1 MNIGGGFVP
10 MKEYIPKE
18 LYDKV
23 VKAIK
28 EDKDPFNER
37 KMTSK
42 KEKTAKRE
50 TMSDVSR
57 RYC

>member
-1 MNIGGGFVP
+1 MNLGGKFVP
-10 MKEYIPKE
+10 MKQYIPTQE
-18 LYDKV
+18 LYEKV

-28 EDKDPFNER
+28 EAESD
-37 KMTSK
+37 SK

-57 RYC
+57 RYY

>member
-1 MNIGGGFVP
+1 VP
-10 MKEYIPKE
+10 LQQFIPTKE

-50 TMSDVSR
+50 TMLDVSH
-57 RYC
+57 RYW